1 MFVRDPHKATSRRP
15 NICHN
20 HYLCLFLNTSG
31 IQQGD
36 YKYIHATDM
45 LPTTYFKVLIL
56 RTGVYLYTYTNKC
69 TYVYILN
76 IQTNYIWEHNFKRN
90 FLGDSSIRSRL
101 LSVAHWV
108 SDEPMLCQSAI
119 TQHRAKWADLQHLRG
134 SLHVPLLTP
143 VSYNHYMYPL
153 AITKL

>member
-1 MFVRDPHKATSRRP
+1 
-15 NICHN
+15 
-20 HYLCLFLNTSG
+20 
-31 IQQGD
+31 
-36 YKYIHATDM
+36 M

-153 AITKL
+153 AITKLQVSLSYLLLNLLSFRMSIKSSVTSLFQNYMPHNVS